1 MKTVTTL
8 FALALAFTLSA
19 SAEWKT
25 DFEAAKALAKKENK
39 PLLLDFTGSDWCGW
53 CIKMKKETLDQKAF
67 KEFAD
72 KNLVLVEVDF
82 PEKKA
87 QTPAQRRANDALQ
100 KKYNVEGFPTF
111 LLLDADGKELGRQ
124 GGYLKGGPAA
134 FIAQIEGW
142 RKTPA
147 K

>member
-1 MKTVTTL
+1 MKIAT
-8 FALALAFTLSA
+8 ALAALVLAFSLSA

-25 DFEAAKALAKKENK
+25 DFEAAKALAKKESK

-53 CIKMKKETLDQKAF
+53 CIKMKKESLDQKAF

-72 KNLVLVEVDF
+72 KNLILVEVDF
-82 PEKKA
+82 PERKA
-87 QTPAQRRANDALQ
+87 QSPALKRANDALQ

-124 GGYLKGGPAA
+124 GGYVKGGPAA
-134 FIAQIEGW
+134 FIAKIEEW
-142 RKTPA
+142 RKSPA